1 MEAIDILDLYAAS
14 DANMETDNKVIGIG
28 DHFIFGDSIF
38 VVHGANAGECTMCAF
53 LTKSM
58 CPNVSCSKKIFRE
71 YDGSN

>member
-14 DANMETDNKVIGIG
+14 AANWETVNKVIEIG
-28 DHFIFGDSIF
+28 DHFLFGDSIF
-38 VVHGANAGECTMCAF
+38 VVHGANVGECTNCAF

-58 CPNVSCSKKIFRE
+58 CPDVSCSKKIFRE